1 MERTLDSTEWLN
13 ERSKALVHAGQ
24 GIIEARRLLDQ
35 LDEILRGT
43 AFGKF
48 PDIGCVADL
57 CHALGEAKNTIL
69 IGLVESSS
77 ISSASRQEGSAFMGD
92 TK

>member
-1 MERTLDSTEWLN
+1 MEQTLGSTEWFN
-13 ERSKALVHAGQ
+13 ERNKALTRAGE

-35 LDEILRGT
+35 IDGILKGT

-48 PDIGCVADL
+48 PDIERVADL

-77 ISSASRQEGSAFMGD
+77 VNQGA
-92 TK
+92 K

>member
-1 MERTLDSTEWLN
+1 MERTLGSTEWFN
-13 ERSKALVHAGQ
+13 ERSKALSRASE

-35 LDEILRGT
+35 LDEILKGT

-48 PDIGCVADL
+48 PDIGRVADL

-77 ISSASRQEGSAFMGD
+77 VSVERHRGREA
-92 TK
+92 K

>member
-1 MERTLDSTEWLN
+1 MESAFSTEWFN
-13 ERSKALVHAGQ
+13 NRNKALARAGE

-35 LDEILRGT
+35 LDEILKGT

-48 PDIGCVADL
+48 PDIGHVADI
-57 CHALGEAKNTIL
+57 CHAIGEAKNAIL

-77 ISSASRQEGSAFMGD
+77 VRRQS
-92 TK
+92 